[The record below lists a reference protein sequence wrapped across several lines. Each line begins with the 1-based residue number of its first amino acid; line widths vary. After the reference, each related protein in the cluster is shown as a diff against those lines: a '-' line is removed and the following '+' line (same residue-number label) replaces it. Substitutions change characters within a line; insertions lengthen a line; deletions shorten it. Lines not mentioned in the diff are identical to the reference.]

1 MKNPRTVAKRIAE
14 MHNEGLRPFGRRGEV
29 SGEEGEYDW

>member
-14 MHNEGLRPFGRRGEV
+14 MHNEGLRPSGEV
-29 SGEEGEYDW
+29 EGEYDW